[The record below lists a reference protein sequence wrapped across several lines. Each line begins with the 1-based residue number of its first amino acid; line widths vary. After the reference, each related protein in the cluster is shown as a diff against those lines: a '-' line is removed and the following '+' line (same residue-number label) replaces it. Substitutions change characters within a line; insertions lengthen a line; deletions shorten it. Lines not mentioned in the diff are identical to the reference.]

1 MDFFEKWF
9 GVSPDGGS
17 GFTEVTYV
25 FLLALVIVLL
35 FRRTIVRLFWELR
48 DRSLL

>member
-9 GVSPDGGS
+9 GVSPDGGT
-17 GFTEVTYV
+17 GLTEVTYV
-25 FLLALVIVLL
+25 FLLALVIVPL
-35 FRRTIVRLFWELR
+35 FRRTIVHLFRGMR